1 MPAEL
6 LRLDLRL
13 RRRSLVGTAV
23 GAAAYLFVV
32 IAAYPS
38 FRHDTSFDQV
48 IATNPSAAAAF
59 GINGSIT
66 SPAGWLSS
74 NLYANLGPLLALL
87 LTIGYGASAIA
98 GQNSEGLLGI
108 VATQPLSR
116 VRIVRA
122 KLACLLAT
130 AAVVPVVAY
139 AVCFTGPHFQL
150 SPDWGRLA
158 AVSVATTLLAL
169 DFGILALVVGALR
182 GSRGLALGVPAAVA
196 AATYLVSSLAAVSST
211 FRSIRWISPFFW
223 AVGNGQLTTGVPWP
237 SLTALVGVGLIL
249 AAVAVWAF
257 LRLDVR

>member
-139 AVCFTGPHFQL
+139 AVL
-150 SPDWGRLA
+150 YRA
-158 AVSVATTLLAL
+158 AL
-169 DFGILALVVGALR
+169 
-182 GSRGLALGVPAAVA
+182 PAVA
-196 AATYLVSSLAAVSST
+196 RLGQVGRCVGRDDVAGPRFRHPGPRRRRPKGQPRTRTGRGRRGGGRYLSSELPGRREQHLPEHPVDLAVLLGC
-211 FRSIRWISPFFW
+211 R
-223 AVGNGQLTTGVPWP
+223 
-237 SLTALVGVGLIL
+237 
-249 AAVAVWAF
+249 
-257 LRLDVR
+257 